1 MSRAYSSWDAFA
13 AGVRDAVGQGFD
25 RAAAE
30 ARRHEE
36 TKYQRMRALQ
46 QDGDAPGVLIEGRC
60 VDVTEGGAV

>member
-1 MSRAYSSWDAFA
+1 MRFGWHRHEFEA
-13 AGVRDAVGQGFD
+13 ALGRGYQQAD
-25 RAAAE
+25 E